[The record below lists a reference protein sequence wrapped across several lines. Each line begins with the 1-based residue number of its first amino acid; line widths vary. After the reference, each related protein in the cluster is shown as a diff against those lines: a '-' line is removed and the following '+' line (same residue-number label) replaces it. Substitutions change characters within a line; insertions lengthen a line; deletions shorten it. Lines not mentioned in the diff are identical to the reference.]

1 MKKLF
6 QGARMDNR
14 ELEPLYDNGPI
25 TDGPVLPMPP
35 DAETRRM
42 CRLLPSRF
50 YAGCLGW
57 GFKNWLGSVYA
68 PQSGME
74 NLISEG
80 LPAYAANPMFRC
92 VCLERNYYRPYG
104 VTELR
109 MLASQVPDEFR
120 FVMRSPM
127 SITDP
132 MIRDRYGKPLGRNPQ
147 FLSAEKASNDYLLLA
162 ERGLGNKLGPLIFEI
177 APFPKE
183 DVKTYEAREFIRER
197 LATFFDELS
206 LHNPFNRPLGLEL
219 RNPQLLTPLMVRL
232 LRERKI
238 RPVIGL
244 HPSMPSA
251 FRQLNAIRNYEDP
264 EGKNSDW
271 SFTGPMIVRWSKS
284 AALSNTRFATTTGAE
299 ANDPATRAVI
309 ASLVLRAEKSGQ
321 DSVVLIGNRAEGSAP
336 ETIRALI
343 EGIVRN
349 RAR

>member
-1 MKKLF
+1 
-6 QGARMDNR
+6 MDNR
-14 ELEPLYDNGPI
+14 EIMPLYDDGPI
-25 TDGPVLPMPP
+25 ADGPVLPMPP
-35 DAETRRM
+35 DSELRRL
-42 CRLLPSRF
+42 CRLLPPRF
-50 YAGCLGW
+50 YVGCLGW
-57 GFKNWLGSVYA
+57 GFKNWLGTVYA

-74 NLISEG
+74 HLIREG

-109 MLASQVPDEFR
+109 TFASQVPDDFR

-127 SITDP
+127 LITDP
-132 MIRDRYGKPLGRNPQ
+132 MIRDKYGKPLRRNQ
-147 FLSAEKASNDYLLLA
+147 KFLDAEAAVRDYLLLA

-183 DVKTYEAREFIRER
+183 DVKTPEARQLIRDR
-197 LATFFDELS
+197 LAAFFDEVCE
-206 LHNPFNRPLGLEL
+206 HNPFNRPLGLEL

-251 FRQLNAIRNYEDP
+251 IRQLNAIRNYEDP

-271 SFTGPMIVRWSKS
+271 LLSGPMIVRWSKS
-284 AALSNTRFATTTGAE
+284 AALANTKFSTTLHAE
-299 ANDPATRAVI
+299 ANDPTTRAVI
-309 ASLVLRAEKSGQ
+309 ASLVLRAERSKQ

-343 EGIVRN
+343 EGIVRS